1 MGSKWPTQGPH
12 RESAIMA
19 VKITPV
25 RFGEKFGVRFGER
38 VTEKG
43 GQKSIQ
49 KSIQKTNLETKL
61 KTNLKILDLIKRI
74 GPDRGGH
81 WEVVTQ

>member
-1 MGSKWPTQGPH
+1 
-12 RESAIMA
+12 MA
-19 VKITPV
+19 VKITPARV
-25 RFGEKFGVRFGER
+25 GDKVGER

-43 GQKSIQ
+43 IQKSIQ
-49 KSIQKTNLETKL
+49 KGIQKTNLETKL

-81 WEVVTQ
+81 WEVVKG

>member
-1 MGSKWPTQGPH
+1 
-12 RESAIMA
+12 MA
-19 VKITPV
+19 VKITPARV
-25 RFGEKFGVRFGER
+25 GDKVGER

-43 GQKSIQ
+43 IQ

-81 WEVVTQ
+81 WEVVKG